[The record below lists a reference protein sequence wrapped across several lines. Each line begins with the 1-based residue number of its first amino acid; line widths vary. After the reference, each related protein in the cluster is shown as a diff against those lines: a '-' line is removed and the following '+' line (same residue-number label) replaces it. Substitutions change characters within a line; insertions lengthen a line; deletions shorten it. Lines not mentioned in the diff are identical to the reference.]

1 MNQWRT
7 NMYKSRN
14 SFSSSLMVEAL
25 LFLLEKKEYDSI
37 TVKEICE
44 KAGVNRSTFY
54 MHYDTKDDLLVET
67 MKYINARLLSDSNYD
82 AIIPRSND
90 EKNFNLDEIHLIPY
104 LNTIKE
110 FKKIYRVLPHKPHI
124 FKKSN
129 INKALYRNLCDKL
142 LRKYNIKND
151 EKEFAFAYFNYGV
164 LAIIDKWV
172 ESDCEEDVY
181 KIADLIIK
189 LISL

>member
-1 MNQWRT
+1 MAHLVSYYNQIAPNLRRT
-7 NMYKSRN
+7 ASKGLISLLNQKQLEELAFKH
-14 SFSSSLMVEAL
+14 FS
-25 LFLLEKKEYDSI
+25 
-37 TVKEICE
+37 C
-44 KAGVNRSTFY
+44 VNTETGQIGYQCPYTGIEFY
-54 MHYDTKDDLLVET
+54 
-67 MKYINARLLSDSNYD
+67 NYD
-82 AIIPRSND
+82 AIILRSND
-90 EKNFNLDEIHLIPY
+90 EKNFSLDEIHLVPY
-104 LNTIKE
+104 LDTIKE
-110 FKKIYRVLPHKPHI
+110 FKKIYRVLPHKQHI

-129 INKALYRNLCDKL
+129 INKELYRNLCDKL

>member
-1 MNQWRT
+1 
-7 NMYKSRN
+7 MYKSRN
-14 SFSSSLMVEAL
+14 SFSTSLMVEAL
-25 LFLLEKKEYDSI
+25 LLLLEKKEYDSI

-54 MHYDTKDDLLVET
+54 MHYDAKDDLLVET

-90 EKNFNLDEIHLIPY
+90 EKNFNLDEIHLVPY

-110 FKKIYRVLPHKPHI
+110 LKKIYRVLPHKSHI

-129 INKALYRNLCDKL
+129 INKELYRNLCDKL

-151 EKEFAFAYFNYGV
+151 EMEFACAYFNYGV

-172 ESDCEEDVY
+172 ESDCKEDVS
-181 KIADLIIK
+181 KIANLIIK

>member
-1 MNQWRT
+1 MNHWRT

-14 SFSSSLMVEAL
+14 LFSSSLMVEAL
-25 LFLLEKKEYDSI
+25 LLLLEKKEYDSI

-90 EKNFNLDEIHLIPY
+90 EKNFNLDEIHLVPY

-110 FKKIYRVLPHKPHI
+110 FKKIYRVLPHKQHI

-129 INKALYRNLCDKL
+129 INKELYRNLCDKL

>member
-1 MNQWRT
+1 MNHWRT

-14 SFSSSLMVEAL
+14 SFSTSLMVEAL
-25 LFLLEKKEYDSI
+25 LLLLEKKEYDSI

-90 EKNFNLDEIHLIPY
+90 EKNFNLDEIHLVPY

-129 INKALYRNLCDKL
+129 INKELYRNLCDKL

>member
-1 MNQWRT
+1 MNHWRT

-25 LFLLEKKEYDSI
+25 LLLLEKKEYDSI

-54 MHYDTKDDLLVET
+54 MHYDTKDDLLVEA

-90 EKNFNLDEIHLIPY
+90 EKNFNLDEIHLVPY

-129 INKALYRNLCDKL
+129 INKELYRNLCDKL

>member
-1 MNQWRT
+1 MNHWRT

-14 SFSSSLMVEAL
+14 LFSSSLMVEAL
-25 LFLLEKKEYDSI
+25 LLLLEKKEYDSI

-90 EKNFNLDEIHLIPY
+90 EKNFNLDEIHLVPY

-110 FKKIYRVLPHKPHI
+110 LKKIYRVLPHKPHI

-129 INKALYRNLCDKL
+129 INKELYRNLCDKL

>member
-1 MNQWRT
+1 
-7 NMYKSRN
+7 MYKSRN

-25 LFLLEKKEYDSI
+25 LLLLENKEYDSI

-54 MHYDTKDDLLVET
+54 MHYDTKDDLLVGT
-67 MKYINARLLSDSNYD
+67 MKYINARLSSDSNYD
-82 AIIPRSND
+82 AIIPRS
-90 EKNFNLDEIHLIPY
+90 
-104 LNTIKE
+104 
-110 FKKIYRVLPHKPHI
+110 
-124 FKKSN
+124 
-129 INKALYRNLCDKL
+129 
-142 LRKYNIKND
+142 ND

>member
-14 SFSSSLMVEAL
+14 LFSSSLMVEAL

-129 INKALYRNLCDKL
+129 INKELYRNLCDKL
-142 LRKYNIKND
+142 LQKYNIKND

>member
-1 MNQWRT
+1 
-7 NMYKSRN
+7 MYKSKK
-14 SFSSSLMVEAL
+14 SFSTSLMVESL
-25 LFLLEKKEYDSI
+25 LLLLEKKEYDSI

-44 KAGVNRSTFY
+44 KAGVNRCTFY
-54 MHYDTKDDLLVET
+54 KHYDTKDDLLVET

-82 AIIPRSND
+82 DIIPRSND
-90 EKNFNLDEIHLIPY
+90 DKNFNLDEIHLVPY

-129 INKALYRNLCDKL
+129 INKELYRNLCDKL
-142 LRKYNIKND
+142 LRKYSIKND

-164 LAIIDKWV
+164 IAIIDKWV

>member
-1 MNQWRT
+1 
-7 NMYKSRN
+7 MYKSRN

-25 LFLLEKKEYDSI
+25 LLLLEKKEYDSI

-67 MKYINARLLSDSNYD
+67 MKYINARLLSDSNHD

-90 EKNFNLDEIHLIPY
+90 EKNFNLDEIHLVPY

-110 FKKIYRVLPHKPHI
+110 LKKIYRVLPHKPHI

-129 INKALYRNLCDKL
+129 INKELYRNLCDKL

-151 EKEFAFAYFNYGV
+151 EMEFACAYFNYGV

-172 ESDCEEDVY
+172 ESDCKEDVS
-181 KIADLIIK
+181 KIANLIIK
-189 LISL
+189 LINL

>member
-1 MNQWRT
+1 MNHWRT

-25 LFLLEKKEYDSI
+25 LLLLEKKEYDSI

-54 MHYDTKDDLLVET
+54 MHYNTKDDLLVES

-82 AIIPRSND
+82 AIIPCSND
-90 EKNFNLDEIHLIPY
+90 EKNFNLDEIHLVPY

-129 INKALYRNLCDKL
+129 INKELYRNLCDKL
-142 LRKYNIKND
+142 LQKYNIKND

>member
-1 MNQWRT
+1 
-7 NMYKSRN
+7 MYKSRN
-14 SFSSSLMVEAL
+14 SFSTSLMVEAL
-25 LFLLEKKEYDSI
+25 LLLLEKKEYDSI

-90 EKNFNLDEIHLIPY
+90 EKNLNLDEIHLVPY

-110 FKKIYRVLPHKPHI
+110 LKK
-124 FKKSN
+124 N
-129 INKALYRNLCDKL
+129 IPSTSTQITY
-142 LRKYNIKND
+142 I
-151 EKEFAFAYFNYGV
+151 
-164 LAIIDKWV
+164 
-172 ESDCEEDVY
+172 
-181 KIADLIIK
+181 
-189 LISL
+189 

>member
-1 MNQWRT
+1 
-7 NMYKSRN
+7 MYKSRN
-14 SFSSSLMVEAL
+14 SITSSLMVEAL
-25 LFLLEKKEYDSI
+25 LLLLEKKEYDFI

-90 EKNFNLDEIHLIPY
+90 EKNFNLDEIHLVPY

-110 FKKIYRVLPHKPHI
+110 LKKIYRVLPRKPHI

-129 INKALYRNLCDKL
+129 INKELYRNLCDKL
-142 LRKYNIKND
+142 LREYNIKND
-151 EKEFAFAYFNYGV
+151 EMEFACAYFNYGV

-172 ESDCEEDVY
+172 ESDCKEDVS
-181 KIADLIIK
+181 KIANLIIK

>member
-1 MNQWRT
+1 
-7 NMYKSRN
+7 MYKSRN

-25 LFLLEKKEYDSI
+25 LLLLEKKEYDSI

-54 MHYDTKDDLLVET
+54 MHYDTKDDLLVEA

-90 EKNFNLDEIHLIPY
+90 EKNFNLDEIHLVPY

-129 INKALYRNLCDKL
+129 INKELYRNLCDKL

-189 LISL
+189 LISGLHVSFH

>member
-1 MNQWRT
+1 MNHWRT

-25 LFLLEKKEYDSI
+25 LLLLEKKEYDSI

-90 EKNFNLDEIHLIPY
+90 EKNFNLDEIHLVPY

-129 INKALYRNLCDKL
+129 INKELYRNLCDKL

>member
-1 MNQWRT
+1 
-7 NMYKSRN
+7 
-14 SFSSSLMVEAL
+14 
-25 LFLLEKKEYDSI
+25 
-37 TVKEICE
+37 
-44 KAGVNRSTFY
+44 
-54 MHYDTKDDLLVET
+54 

-90 EKNFNLDEIHLIPY
+90 EKNFNLDEIHLVPY

-129 INKALYRNLCDKL
+129 INKELYRNLCDKL

-181 KIADLIIK
+181 KIADLIMK

>member
-1 MNQWRT
+1 MNRWRT

-25 LFLLEKKEYDSI
+25 LLLLEKKEYDSI

-90 EKNFNLDEIHLIPY
+90 EKNFNLDEIHLVPY

-110 FKKIYRVLPHKPHI
+110 LKKIYRVLPHKPHI

-129 INKALYRNLCDKL
+129 INKELCRNLCDKL

>member
-1 MNQWRT
+1 
-7 NMYKSRN
+7 MYKSRN
-14 SFSSSLMVEAL
+14 SFSTSLMVEAL
-25 LFLLEKKEYDSI
+25 LLLLEKKEYDSI

-90 EKNFNLDEIHLIPY
+90 EKNFNLDEIHLVPY

-110 FKKIYRVLPHKPHI
+110 LKKIYRVLPHKPHI

-129 INKALYRNLCDKL
+129 INKELYRNLCDKL
-142 LRKYNIKND
+142 LQKYNIKND

>member
-1 MNQWRT
+1 MNHWRT

-14 SFSSSLMVEAL
+14 SFSTSLMVEAL
-25 LFLLEKKEYDSI
+25 LLLLEKKEYDSI

-90 EKNFNLDEIHLIPY
+90 EKNFNLDEIHLVPY

-129 INKALYRNLCDKL
+129 INKELYRNLCDKL

-181 KIADLIIK
+181 KIADLIMK

>member
-25 LFLLEKKEYDSI
+25 LLLLEKKEYDSI

-90 EKNFNLDEIHLIPY
+90 EKNFNLDEIHLVPY

-110 FKKIYRVLPHKPHI
+110 FKRIYRVIPHKPHI

-129 INKALYRNLCDKL
+129 INKELYRNLCDKL

>member
-1 MNQWRT
+1 MNHWRT
-7 NMYKSRN
+7 NMYKSRD
-14 SFSSSLMVEAL
+14 SFSTSLMVEAL
-25 LFLLEKKEYDSI
+25 LLLLEKKEYDSI

-67 MKYINARLLSDSNYD
+67 MKYINTRLLSDSNYD

-90 EKNFNLDEIHLIPY
+90 EKNFYLDEIHLVPY
-104 LNTIKE
+104 LDTIKE

-129 INKALYRNLCDKL
+129 INKELYRNLCDKL

-181 KIADLIIK
+181 KIADLIMK

>member
-129 INKALYRNLCDKL
+129 INKELYRNLCDKL
-142 LRKYNIKND
+142 LQKYNIKND

-189 LISL
+189 LLLV